1 MDKDIKNNEH
11 VTKIIKIILIILIVL
26 LLIYIIRRIWSYIN
40 ENYETKV
47 SKKYIKIGIA
57 TTLKNPHKLN
67 DWIKYHLSIGFSKL
81 YIVFDDENEEFEL
94 INPLYINNVMIIKSD
109 KNWRKELEQLPNMEQ
124 FINDKKEV
132 MSRQILNFTNCRNY
146 AYKDN
151 IDWLLHI
158 DADELFYPEK
168 STVQEVFN
176 EEVTDTFDVITFKN
190 YEMVP
195 KRDDYENCFINGVD
209 FKTNTGSFNAYSNGK
224 SAVKVRS
231 PAAIAGVH
239 DFSGN
244 MKLIPPY
251 GKILHYP
258 SCNFDE
264 YINKYKILGKF
275 SDKWWDNVQIPF
287 KFHTESR
294 DLVTSCANNS
304 TDECVNKVREYYN
317 KSNVFTTSNNYSIQV
332 IEFAKNILN

>member
-1 MDKDIKNNEH
+1 
-11 VTKIIKIILIILIVL
+11 
-26 LLIYIIRRIWSYIN
+26 LIYIIRRLWSYIN
-40 ENYETKV
+40 ENYESKPLKKFIKV
-47 SKKYIKIGIA
+47 GIA
-57 TTLKNPHKLN
+57 TTLKDPHKLN

-81 YIVFDDENEEFEL
+81 YIVFDDENEKFEL
-94 INPLYINNVMIIKSD
+94 NNSLYKNNVMIIKSD
-109 KNWRKELEQLPNMEQ
+109 ANWRKELEQLPNMNQ

-168 STVQEVFN
+168 STVKEIFN
-176 EEVTDTFDVITFKN
+176 EEVTDSFDVITFKN

-195 KRDDYENCFINGVD
+195 KKDNYDNCFINGID
-209 FKTNTGSFNAYSNGK
+209 FKTNPGSFNAYSNGK

-239 DFSGN
+239 DFLGN
-244 MKLIPPY
+244 MKLVPPY

-264 YINKYKILGKF
+264 YIKKYKILGKF

-304 TDECVNKVREYYN
+304 TDKCVDKVREYYN
-317 KSNVFTTSNNYSIQV
+317 KSNVFTTSNNYNIQV